1 MDDYFYDE
9 EDEYLDSLSE
19 EELEKLHK
27 FLSYIKYL
35 KENLA
40 LNTLPTIQCI
50 KHLCLC
56 GICAPKADSITTL
69 DKIMKNY
76 VVSSITFDKS

>member
-9 EDEYLDSLSE
+9 EDEYLDSLSD

-35 KENLA
+35 KD
-40 LNTLPTIQCI
+40 I
-50 KHLCLC
+50 
-56 GICAPKADSITTL
+56 G
-69 DKIMKNY
+69 KN
-76 VVSSITFDKS
+76 VVIHEQKYAF

>member
-19 EELEKLHK
+19 EELENLHK

-35 KENLA
+35 KD
-40 LNTLPTIQCI
+40 I
-50 KHLCLC
+50 
-56 GICAPKADSITTL
+56 G
-69 DKIMKNY
+69 KN
-76 VVSSITFDKS
+76 VVIHEQKYAF